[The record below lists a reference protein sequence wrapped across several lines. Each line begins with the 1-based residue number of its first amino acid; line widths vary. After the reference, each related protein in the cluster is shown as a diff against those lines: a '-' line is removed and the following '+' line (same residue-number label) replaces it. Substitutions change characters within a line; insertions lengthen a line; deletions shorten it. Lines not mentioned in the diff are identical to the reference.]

1 MLSVLHYSHS
11 QGINEAIGLF
21 LVKMNS
27 LSIKHQEKSISK
39 PKILLTTWKS
49 MKETFF
55 EKIQNV
61 YLTCLRF

>member
-1 MLSVLHYSHS
+1 MLSVLHYSYS
-11 QGINEAIGLF
+11 QGINEAIDLF

-27 LSIKHQEKSISK
+27 LSIKHQEKSIS
-39 PKILLTTWKS
+39 KILLTTWKS